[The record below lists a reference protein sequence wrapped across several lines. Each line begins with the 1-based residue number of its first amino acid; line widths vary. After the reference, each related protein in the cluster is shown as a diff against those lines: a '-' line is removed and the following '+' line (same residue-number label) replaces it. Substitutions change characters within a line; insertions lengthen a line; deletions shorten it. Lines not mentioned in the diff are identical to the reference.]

1 MMNSWK
7 INFLNEY
14 QHLTNMVDNPYNNTT
29 QVRKI
34 ILGTNPSGWETL
46 LQDITSRD
54 IEKLYLDSFN
64 DTSNI
69 IYVSKNGIS

>member
-1 MMNSWK
+1 
-7 INFLNEY
+7 
-14 QHLTNMVDNPYNNTT
+14 MVDNPYNNKT
-29 QVRKI
+29 QVSKI
-34 ILGTNPSGWETL
+34 ILGTNPSRGETL